1 MRPGIEG
8 WEVGLNGSFAAG
20 SPTSVVFAVR
30 PAAFHH
36 AKEQTAVAPVH
47 LILSRAEASNMLT
60 HQYRKSLEKANCL
73 LKHRD
78 SYPRIVS
85 LTLLSS
91 IEKKIQSW
99 LCRAAST
106 QSQDGSQ
113 HAMLLDATAPA
124 SPIEDLHVFA
134 ESTKARKNRWH
145 HFGCSRRWLTED
157 IATEW

>member
-1 MRPGIEG
+1 
-8 WEVGLNGSFAAG
+8 VGLDGSFAAG

-47 LILSRAEASNMLT
+47 SILSRAEAFNMLT
-60 HQYRKSLEKANCL
+60 HQYRKSLEKANCF

-78 SYPRIVS
+78 SYPRIV
-85 LTLLSS
+85 LPILLSP
-91 IEKKIQSW
+91 IKKKIQSW

-106 QSQDGSQ
+106 QSQDVSQ
-113 HAMLLDATAPA
+113 HAMLLGATAPA
-124 SPIEDLHVFA
+124 SPIEDLHVVA
-134 ESTKARKNRWH
+134 ESTKARKNRRH
-145 HFGCSRRWLTED
+145 HFGCSRRRLTED